1 VAFRGKV
8 ALITGA
14 GSGMGRLA
22 AQRLAGGGAS
32 VAAVDINEA
41 GLGETAKGE
50 RAIHPFPLDVTDR
63 KAVAE
68 TIARVESEI
77 GPIDR
82 VLNAAAIMPTGF
94 LLEHDPE
101 LIRRVMD
108 INYCGTVN
116 VCQAVLPR
124 MVQRRQGDLVNF
136 ASVAGW
142 IPTLHFGAYNAS
154 KFAVV
159 AYTEVLYHE
168 NRDRGVR
175 FACVCP
181 PPVATP
187 LLDQAKS
194 KPKILENLPPIA
206 PGKVLDAI
214 ERDLERG
221 RLMVFP
227 DRNAFLS
234 VAMRRFLPSLLW
246 WGVHRIE
253 EM

>member
-1 VAFRGKV
+1 
-8 ALITGA
+8 
-14 GSGMGRLA
+14 MGRLA
-22 AQRLAGGGAS
+22 ARRLAAGGAT

-41 GLGETAKGE
+41 GLGETSKGVA
-50 RAIHPFPLDVTDR
+50 AIHCFPLDVTDH

-68 TIARVESEI
+68 AIARVESEI

-94 LLEHDPE
+94 LLEQDPG

-116 VCQAVLPR
+116 VCQAVLPK
-124 MVQRRQGDLVNF
+124 MLQRRRGDLVNF

-142 IPTLHFGAYNAS
+142 MPTLHFGAYNAS

-168 NRDRGVR
+168 NRNQGVR

-194 KPKILENLPPIA
+194 KPKVLENLPPIA
-206 PGKVLDAI
+206 PETVLDAI
-214 ERDLERG
+214 ERNLERG

-227 DRNAFLS
+227 DRNAFLT
-234 VAMRRFLPSLLW
+234 AALRRFFPSLLW

-253 EM
+253 ER